1 MLFYIGEMT
10 LDCMTL
16 PCNAQLFLFVC
27 LFALSRREAEAAAMA
42 AAVEKQKVTDR
53 YMYFLHPYHTICFYA
68 GFENLDSHQ
77 DNRHWLVKSHIIL
90 SYPAFLLKY
99 RNSEDN

>member
-27 LFALSRREAEAAAMA
+27 LFAPSRREAEAAAMA

-53 YMYFLHPYHTICFYA
+53 YMYFLTHTTPFV
-68 GFENLDSHQ
+68 FMLDL
-77 DNRHWLVKSHIIL
+77 RIWTRTKTIGTGL
-90 SYPAFLLKY
+90 
-99 RNSEDN
+99 